1 MACTKKRMR
10 PGEAR
15 IRGQKDPSN
24 ANGWWFVAA
33 PSVSLQVQNADTAR
47 SVAIFAGQKKTS
59 RGRDNRPMRI
69 LIDFFPIALFVAA
82 YKLYDIYT
90 ATAVL
95 MAATVLQTGLIY
107 AIDRKLQTMQKVT
120 LVLVVVFGVL
130 TLALHD
136 ERFIKWKPTVLY
148 ASMAIVLGAAL
159 WIWKKNFL
167 QILLGSQL
175 SLPQAVWARL
185 TVIWVAYF
193 LFMAALNGYV
203 AALYTTEQWV
213 NFKLWGYA
221 FPLVFIV
228 GQGLYIS
235 RYIKEDPKEDPAIE
249 EKS

>member
-1 MACTKKRMR
+1 
-10 PGEAR
+10 
-15 IRGQKDPSN
+15 
-24 ANGWWFVAA
+24 
-33 PSVSLQVQNADTAR
+33 
-47 SVAIFAGQKKTS
+47 
-59 RGRDNRPMRI
+59 MRI

-82 YKLYDIYT
+82 YKMYDIYT

-95 MAATVLQTGLIY
+95 MAATLVQTGIIY
-107 AIDRKLQTMQKVT
+107 AVDRKLQTMQKVT
-120 LVLVVVFGVL
+120 LVLVIVFGVL

-148 ASMAIVLGAAL
+148 SSMAIVLGAAL

-175 SLPQAVWARL
+175 SLPEAVWARL
-185 TVIWVAYF
+185 TVIWVSYF

-203 AALYTTEQWV
+203 AALYSTEDWV

-221 FPLVFIV
+221 FPIIFIV

-235 RYIKEDPKEDPAIE
+235 RYIRDDGPAE
-249 EKS
+249 GSASNAEKDAP